1 MLIYLH
7 PFQYKKFIFGINNF
21 YFISFLQ
28 LYFFFSYFI
37 FLFYVMIMNNTLNNN
52 KYDDEFKLFVLTI
65 EINQSLILTKLKCVI
80 YNKKQQENFILFL
93 IYRN

>member
-1 MLIYLH
+1 
-7 PFQYKKFIFGINNF
+7 
-21 YFISFLQ
+21 
-28 LYFFFSYFI
+28 
-37 FLFYVMIMNNTLNNN
+37 MIMNNTLNNN